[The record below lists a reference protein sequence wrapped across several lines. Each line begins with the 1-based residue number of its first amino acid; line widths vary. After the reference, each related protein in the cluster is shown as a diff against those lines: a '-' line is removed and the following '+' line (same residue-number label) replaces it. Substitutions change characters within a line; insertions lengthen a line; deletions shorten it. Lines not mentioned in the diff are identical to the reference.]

1 MPDKKSYT
9 VGAGIH
15 TFVSETDFNHP
26 FSLDTPILDLVKN
39 EKTSS
44 LMKRMLPQAYA
55 MVTGENEEF
64 LTKTSRFFFLPMFGA
79 SPATLEAF
87 GKELEKIEA

>member
-1 MPDKKSYT
+1 MPDKKTYT
-9 VGAGIH
+9 VKEGTH
-15 TFVSETDFNHP
+15 TFVSDADFNHP

-64 LTKTSRFFFLPMFGA
+64 LTKTPRFFFLPMFGA
-79 SPATLEAF
+79 SPAALEAF
-87 GKELEKIEA
+87 GDELKKIKA